1 MSGDQPSVDESEIP
15 HFENEMKL
23 MKQQGMSQDSIDDII
38 SCIHQDDT
46 MNKEQL
52 SKLKEIVIK

>member
-1 MSGDQPSVDESEIP
+1 MDESEIP